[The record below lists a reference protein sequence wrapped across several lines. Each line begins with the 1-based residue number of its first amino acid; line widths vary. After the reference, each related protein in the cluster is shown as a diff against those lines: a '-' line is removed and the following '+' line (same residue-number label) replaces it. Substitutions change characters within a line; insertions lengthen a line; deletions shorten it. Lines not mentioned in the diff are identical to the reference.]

1 MKKLKII
8 FGILIAIV
16 GGFFAVKFV
25 LGIVEDNRIKQIKN
39 GWHIEVVNDYI
50 KVRKEPDRNSSELG
64 EVEKGGVYKVDD
76 YENLSGN
83 FWYHVEYEKGKWGW
97 VANPVGKDYL
107 NDTNNDDDIKSPT
120 IKFSEQ
126 VYYVDS
132 IDDITYDHLEVT
144 DDKPGVTV
152 THKVYHELD
161 ESQNKDQYWILYI
174 ATDAVGK
181 VTKRVQKIEFNKK
194 PLGSEVLDFSLLAED
209 RKN

>member
-25 LGIVEDNRIKQIKN
+25 LRIMQDNRIKQIKN

-194 PLGSEVLDFSLLAED
+194 PLESEVLDFSLLAED

>member
-194 PLGSEVLDFSLLAED
+194 PLESEVLDFSLLAED

>member
-25 LGIVEDNRIKQIKN
+25 LRIMEDNRIKQIKN

-194 PLGSEVLDFSLLAED
+194 PDESEVLNFSLLAED

>member
-16 GGFFAVKFV
+16 GGFFAVKLV

-107 NDTNNDDDIKSPT
+107 NDTNNDEDIKSPT

-194 PLGSEVLDFSLLAED
+194 PLESEVLDFSLLAED

>member
-25 LGIVEDNRIKQIKN
+25 LRIMEDNRIKQIKN

-194 PLGSEVLDFSLLAED
+194 PDESEVLDFSLLAED